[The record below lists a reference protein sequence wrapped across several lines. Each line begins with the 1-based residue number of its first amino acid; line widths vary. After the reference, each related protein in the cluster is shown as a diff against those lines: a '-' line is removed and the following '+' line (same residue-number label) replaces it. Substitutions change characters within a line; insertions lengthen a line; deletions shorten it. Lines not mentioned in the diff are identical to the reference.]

1 VQSSRLITWG
11 AIGGLVAGALLTVGY
26 LLALTLAPGSDAAN
40 ITGTW
45 LTYGGFVALVFF
57 AIGLHEALAAGGS
70 QFEGTGAVLTIIGS
84 VVMTGGAFAA
94 IGSAY
99 GISEE
104 PLYRA
109 TELLGLT
116 STGSVA
122 LAVGILL
129 LGLATLRSAALPTAP
144 GALLIAAAAA
154 FVIGGI
160 TFLTGNP
167 IEEAFYVG
175 GILLGIGTGWC
186 GADLWRRRADRA
198 ASFQ

>member
-1 VQSSRLITWG
+1 MQSSRLVTWG
-11 AIGGLVAGALLTVGY
+11 AIGGLTAGALLTVGY
-26 LLALTLAPGSDAAN
+26 LLALTLAQGSDAAN

-45 LTYGGFVALVFF
+45 LTFGGFIALVFL

-84 VVMTGGAFAA
+84 TIMTGGAFAA

-99 GISEE
+99 GIVEE

-109 TELLGLT
+109 TELLPLT

-129 LGLATLRSAALPTAP
+129 LGLATLRSATLPTPP
-144 GALLIAAAAA
+144 GGVLIAAAAA

-175 GILLGIGTGWC
+175 GILLGIGAGWAGAALWTGRPS
-186 GADLWRRRADRA
+186 GPGVT
-198 ASFQ
+198 